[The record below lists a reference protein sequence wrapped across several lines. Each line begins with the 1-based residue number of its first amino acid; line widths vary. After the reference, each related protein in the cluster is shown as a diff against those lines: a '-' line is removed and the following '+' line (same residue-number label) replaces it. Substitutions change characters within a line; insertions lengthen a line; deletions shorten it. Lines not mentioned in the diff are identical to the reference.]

1 MAVNLQ
7 RRTLEAAPG
16 MPLEE
21 PDLHPAP
28 ALRRLRALLPQDFQR
43 HVRSA
48 RELDRELREAR
59 NTRETESEAI
69 LRTAVPALDRLL
81 DGGLPRGQL
90 VELVGSRTSGRF
102 STVLAA
108 LAAATSIGEA
118 AALVD
123 LGDSLDPAAAEALG
137 ADLQRLLWLRPH
149 NLKQT
154 LAAAEMV
161 LASGFPLVAVDLG
174 LPPVRGGRG
183 LEAAWLRLARAAR
196 AHNAALLV
204 STPYRVSGTAAGVVV
219 KAERARASWQGAD
232 GAVRLLSGA
241 SARLQLEKQ
250 RGRLPGQ
257 SEEMRLALGEVP
269 LTPLTP
275 LSHPLTSAGRGG
287 NLQRAREGAP
297 LSRWKGGDGRGDG
310 GEGLRV
316 AAGY

>member
-7 RRTLEAAPG
+7 SRTI
-16 MPLEE
+16 EE
-21 PDLHPAP
+21 SP
-28 ALRRLRALLPQDFQR
+28 ALSRLRAILPQDFQR

-48 RELDRELREAR
+48 RELDRDLRDAQEA
-59 NTRETESEAI
+59 ESEAI

-102 STVLAA
+102 STVLAT
-108 LAAATSIGEA
+108 LAAASSIGEA

-123 LGDSLDPAAAEALG
+123 LGDSLDPGAAEALG

-174 LPPVRGGRG
+174 MPPVRGGRG
-183 LEAAWLRLARAAR
+183 VEAAWLRLARAAR

-204 STPYRVSGTAAGVVV
+204 STPYRVSGTAAGVVL
-219 KAERARASWQGAD
+219 KAERVRATWQGEEA
-232 GAVRLLSGA
+232 AIRLLSGA
-241 SARLQLEKQ
+241 SAHLQLEKK

-257 SEEMRLALGEVP
+257 IEEMRLALGEVP
-269 LTPLTP
+269 LSEKKKTPPVQERESPPVRRTELT
-275 LSHPLTSAGRGG
+275 
-287 NLQRAREGAP
+287 
-297 LSRWKGGDGRGDG
+297 
-310 GEGLRV
+310 GLR
-316 AAGY
+316 AAVGY